1 MEKTYYQILGVSED
15 ASDKEIKEKY
25 KELVVKYH
33 PDKVKSK
40 SKYMQ
45 NKFNEITEAY
55 ATLSDDYK
63 RDVYDD
69 ELDKERNGDFN
80 TRFGSQ
86 TNGQQNSNG
95 WAGNE
100 GNPQFT
106 DAMKILDSV
115 FKNNPFFA
123 NNGSNGFFT
132 NNSAGNTGSGSNSSN
147 PFDQPFFRNPQKFMA
162 DAMKNGNN
170 GNNGGNCSTSFSTS
184 TTQNDEEGDNE
195 DSEQLLSSDYE
206 YNDDD
211 FDLDSDGDDT
221 FGNMDQEEYYKS
233 RCGKKD

>member
-15 ASDKEIKEKY
+15 ATDKEIKEKY
-25 KELVVKYH
+25 KELVVRYH

-80 TRFGSQ
+80 TRFG
-86 TNGQQNSNG
+86 QNTNG

-100 GNPQFT
+100 GNQQFT

-132 NNSAGNTGSGSNSSN
+132 NNSGGDNNGNSSN
-147 PFDQPFFRNPQKFMA
+147 PFDQPFFKDPQKFMA

-184 TTQNDEEGDNE
+184 TTQNDEEEDYHDENE